1 MCKGTGVGKGF
12 ICQGEDW
19 KRVLWVWTARG
30 QSKNSVLNM
39 LSVMS
44 AGYSHGHI
52 SRSSDTQIWNSDIN
66 LEASNLGFVISMDL
80 KHRNR

>member
-1 MCKGTGVGKGF
+1 MCKDTGIRKGF

-19 KRVLWVWTARG
+19 KRVLWVWTVRG

-44 AGYSHGHI
+44 AGYSHI

-80 KHRNR
+80 KQRNR